1 MDAHALQPDQGDGAI
16 ALEKV
21 GAAGQHM
28 ARKAARKAGRVRGVS
43 RTLRRRPL
51 LTLALLA
58 LPLAGAGVF
67 LLSHGGPR
75 AAAPLAA
82 APPAVVRSALV
93 TPSLAGG
100 RSFTGVIH
108 ARYESG
114 LGFRVNGK
122 ILERLV
128 DAGDAVRKGQP
139 LMRLD
144 PTDFALALKAAHA
157 AVEAARATAT
167 QAASD
172 EQRRRKLVAEGW
184 VTPQA
189 YEQNKAAADAS
200 AAQLRSA
207 LAQEKQAEDQ
217 ASYAVLEAD
226 SDGVIM
232 EVPGEPGQVVAA
244 GQPVVRL
251 AHQGAREAEV
261 YLPEGTERMAGDA
274 AVAHLYAR
282 PNDAIPAR
290 LRELSSMADPATRT
304 YRARYILDGAGKDA
318 PLGATVTLELSAGA
332 DAGRSHDVPIGAL
345 FDNGSGPAVWVIDA
359 ATSTVKARAVSVL
372 RMGEELA
379 AVSGDLRTGERIVAL
394 GAQLLRQDEKVEI
407 GVAPL
412 ETVTR

>member
-1 MDAHALQPDQGDGAI
+1 MDAHALQPDQGSASIATSEGASFR
-16 ALEKV
+16 ARLARQARRAG
-21 GAAGQHM
+21 GAF
-28 ARKAARKAGRVRGVS
+28 RVLG
-43 RTLRRRPL
+43 RRPL
-51 LTLALLA
+51 LKITLVA

-67 LLSHGGPR
+67 VLSHDGKP
-75 AAAPLAA
+75 AAPQAVAAPL
-82 APPAVVRSALV
+82 AVVRSALV
-93 TPSLAGG
+93 APSLAGG

-114 LGFRVNGK
+114 LGFRVSGK
-122 ILERLV
+122 IMERLV
-128 DAGDAVRKGQP
+128 DAGDVVLKGQP

-157 AVEAARATAT
+157 AVEAARATSV

-189 YEQNKAAADAS
+189 YEQNKATADAS

-244 GQPVVRL
+244 GQSVVRL

-261 YLPEGTERMAGDA
+261 YLPEGTEGDA
-274 AVAHLYAR
+274 GQTAVAHLYAR
-282 PNDAIPAR
+282 PDAAIPAR

-304 YRARYILDGAGKDA
+304 YRARYILEGAGKDA
-318 PLGATVTLELSAGA
+318 PLGATVTLELSGA
-332 DAGRSHDVPIGAL
+332 DNGSRSHDVPIGAL
-345 FDNGSGPAVWVIDA
+345 FDNGGGASVWVIDT
-359 ATSTVKARAVSVL
+359 ATSTVTARAVSIL

-379 AVSGDLRTGERIVAL
+379 AVSGDLRSGERIVAL
-394 GAQLLRQDEKVEI
+394 GAQLLRPNEKVEI

-412 ETVTR
+412 EAASR